1 MNIPAGF
8 KENIASQFYDKTLS
22 IYSSADDSA
31 DDGWTN
37 REAIEVTGT
46 FKGNVQFS
54 QLDLIKEQY
63 GLDESIDISITTS
76 EDVEIGSIVGYDGV
90 HYSIIR
96 AIPNDSHNLLLGE
109 KWS

>member
-8 KENIASQFYDKTLS
+8 KENIASHFYDKTLS
-22 IYSSADDSA
+22 LYTSADETA

-37 REAIEVTGT
+37 RDAIEVEKT
-46 FKGNVQFS
+46 FNGNVQFNK
-54 QLDLIKEQY
+54 LDLIKEQY
-63 GLDESIDISITTS
+63 GLDEDIDISITTS
-76 EDVEIGSIVGYDGV
+76 EEIGVGSIVGYNGV

-109 KWS
+109 IWS